1 MTEEL
6 KLLHD
11 RVTSL
16 EHLTLFSSDD
26 HLRALLLDY
35 SWEVFDKAF
44 SLCFKCYRDVS
55 NYHHLFNFAAF
66 FVETVPLKEVFMIL
80 VEKLSAFRTKN
91 AITTVSMR
99 FIYFTM
105 QQYFLRLVRENGN
118 QQRVS
123 QVYSQMLLAAVS
135 AASELLQFYYK
146 HKSRNQRDDDNDSTT
161 DSDEDYSQDE
171 EDIDTD
177 VNGQHLNRKHSNRHQ
192 TGGAQYT
199 DVQVLNELFQL
210 FYSLISRTARNTYS
224 NNTMIPVAQIK
235 AYASLVE
242 SPLNDSS
249 EKGELVAYL
258 LQCTSACIAPL
269 SSLRLRCSSVHE
281 ITNCLCLL
289 QVDFTQILEY
299 PQKIKTFLFASF
311 SFQAQHYYHP
321 VSKYLRNKKRKTAD
335 MRSTYGASPSMNQ
348 TLPEDEEGELWRVSM
363 EERVDMG
370 VLGSGLHDTSHMSE
384 STGLERTVFDTNKMS
399 SQQRKCVCQYAR
411 ACFDSD
417 TEFESNG
424 SNKGDANTSD
434 NSIASLSSSGL
445 NSGDSGRGDL
455 SLIPL
460 KALTDAN
467 ISNQY
472 DLLEE
477 WYSTYADPTAA
488 EHRYYGWSQKATG
501 GPAALID
508 FALDEHLAGEL
519 PYALVGCALV
529 AHLVLYSIH
538 YHNTVKNTTST
549 NPNHATRNSAST
561 SSIYPPDVVLSPSQC
576 ALLYPIGVMHSRYM
590 YQHFSAFVPSLLKL
604 PLLAPWEG
612 LSLFAMATTLLP
624 ATPASRVSFKHPAS
638 TQGQEENASVD
649 SSTTKNG
656 DTFIEGYVFMPCA
669 AVEGVGLEG
678 DNISSSAR
686 GPDHTQSPQI
696 GKDAEELSQHQD
708 KAFGINAVVS
718 YIAARSQY
726 GSKHTR
732 TRSVNALGKLCS
744 SSVDILT
751 LVQGVITQL
760 MRCPDLGLQKTAY
773 FALERIFV
781 YIEDRSLYLLLRK
794 VLQECPYAHM
804 SGLLVDCLRSQIQQI
819 STNLVRSQIT
829 SPQVTAGS
837 MGTVEVSTVMEGD
850 VYNGMYAVYTR
861 RLKGRYNSFVDG
873 FPPEAYHSMDT
884 DSSKG
889 IVENEKYSFQPLK
902 EHSTFEK
909 IEKREDRVAAYS
921 DDVRVL
927 VYQGIGSTA
936 NTSVTTTTTTTATIT
951 SVEKDSASGSRYIP
965 SPFWSFDILQ
975 SFVYDSL
982 RLLTV
987 SSSDNVMRNLDIA
1000 KAGISLLQLV
1010 LSKLVGLLEILDSAL
1025 ATREGR
1031 EGGNSYDPE
1040 TVRAA
1045 KLLLDDFLYSG
1056 RKTDKLTDYDAS
1068 TSAAYMGLQTASLC
1082 SFLSPVLAE
1091 ACTTIAALVERR
1103 VAKVPDQGDREI
1115 LDLQVLLMNMEHLGK
1130 HELLS
1135 KN

>member
-1 MTEEL
+1 MSDSLEILQT
-6 KLLHD
+6 

-16 EHLTLFSSDD
+16 AHLALFNSDD
-26 HLRALLLDY
+26 QLRALLLDY

-44 SLCFKCYRDVS
+44 SLCFKCYKDVD
-55 NYHHLFNFAAF
+55 NYHYLFDFVGH
-66 FVETVPLKEVFMIL
+66 FVETVPPKEMFMIM

-105 QQYFLRLVRENGN
+105 QQYLLRLVKDGGN
-118 QQRVS
+118 EKRVS
-123 QVYSQMLLAAVS
+123 QAYSQMLLAAVS

-146 HKSRNQRDDDNDSTT
+146 HKSRNRNQRQDESDDSTT
-161 DSDEDYSQDE
+161 DSDEDYSQVE
-171 EDIDTD
+171 GSQKA
-177 VNGQHLNRKHSNRHQ
+177 NKKKSS
-192 TGGAQYT
+192 GGAQYT

-210 FYSLISRTARNTYS
+210 FYSLINRTARNTYDS
-224 NNTMIPVAQIK
+224 STMIPVAQIK
-235 AYASLVE
+235 ADAGLVE

-281 ITNCLCLL
+281 VTNCLCLL
-289 QVDFTQILEY
+289 QIDITQILEY
-299 PQKIKTFLFASF
+299 PQKMKAFLFASF
-311 SFQAQHYYHP
+311 SFQTQHYYHP

-348 TLPEDEEGELWRVSM
+348 TLPEEEEGELWRMSM

-370 VLGSGLHDTSHMSE
+370 VLGSGLHDKSHMSE

-399 SQQRKCVCQYAR
+399 SQQRKCVNQYAR

-417 TEFESNG
+417 TEFQVGNG
-424 SNKGDANTSD
+424 VNGEPA
-434 NSIASLSSSGL
+434 SSGL
-445 NSGDSGRGDL
+445 NSGDTGQGDL

-477 WYSTYADPTAA
+477 WYSTYADPNAA
-488 EHRYYGWSQKATG
+488 ENRYYGWNQKVTG

-508 FALDEHLAGEL
+508 YALDEHLAGEI
-519 PYALVGCALV
+519 PYAVVGCALV
-529 AHLVLYSIH
+529 AHLLLYSMQ
-538 YHNTVKNTTST
+538 YKNTNSSNNT
-549 NPNHATRNSAST
+549 NVC
-561 SSIYPPDVVLSPSQC
+561 SIYPPDVVLSPSQC
-576 ALLYPIGVMHSRYM
+576 ALLYPVGVMHGRYL
-590 YQHFSAFVPSLLKL
+590 YRHFSAFVPSLLKL

-612 LSLFAMATTLLP
+612 LSLFTMTTSLLP
-624 ATPASRVSFKHPAS
+624 ATPAGRVSFKPPS
-638 TQGQEENASVD
+638 SIQEQGQKPSFNS
-649 SSTTKNG
+649 

-678 DNISSSAR
+678 DNVSSSVR

-696 GKDAEELSQHQD
+696 GKDAEELNQHQD
-708 KAFGINAVVS
+708 KAFGINSVVS

-726 GSKHTR
+726 GSKDPR
-732 TRSVNALGKLCS
+732 TRCVNALGKLCS

-760 MRCPDLGLQKTAY
+760 MRCPDLGLQKIAY
-773 FALERIFV
+773 FSLERIFG

-819 STNLVRSQIT
+819 SVNLVRTQIT
-829 SPQVTAGS
+829 SAKKTEYVAA
-837 MGTVEVSTVMEGD
+837 EVSKMEGD
-850 VYNGMYAVYTR
+850 IYNGMYAVYTR
-861 RLKGRYNSFVDG
+861 RLKGRYMSFVEG

-884 DSSKG
+884 DSNKG
-889 IVENEKYSFQPLK
+889 VVENEKYSFQALK
-902 EHSTFEK
+902 EHSSFEK
-909 IEKREDRVAAYS
+909 IDNREDRVAAYS
-921 DDVRVL
+921 DDIRTL
-927 VYQGIGSTA
+927 IYQGVGSIASTHI
-936 NTSVTTTTTTTATIT
+936 STTTTDTATIT
-951 SVEKDSASGSRYIP
+951 SIEKDSTNRSGYIP
-965 SPFWSFDILQ
+965 SPFWSFEILQ

-982 RLLTV
+982 RLVTV
-987 SSSDNVMRNLDIA
+987 SSSDDLVRNLDIP
-1000 KAGISLLQLV
+1000 KSGISLMQLV
-1010 LSKLVGLLEILDSAL
+1010 MSKLMGLLEILDSAL
-1025 ATREGR
+1025 AAREGR

-1045 KLLLDDFLYSG
+1045 KVLLDDFLYSG
-1056 RKTDKLTDYDAS
+1056 RKTDKLTDYDAA
-1068 TSAAYMGLQTASLC
+1068 TNAAYIRSQTASLC
-1082 SFLSPVLAE
+1082 SFLNPILSE
-1091 ACTTIAALVERR
+1091 ACATITALVERR

-1115 LDLQVLLMNMEHLGK
+1115 LDLQVLLMNMEHLSK

-1135 KN
+1135 PS